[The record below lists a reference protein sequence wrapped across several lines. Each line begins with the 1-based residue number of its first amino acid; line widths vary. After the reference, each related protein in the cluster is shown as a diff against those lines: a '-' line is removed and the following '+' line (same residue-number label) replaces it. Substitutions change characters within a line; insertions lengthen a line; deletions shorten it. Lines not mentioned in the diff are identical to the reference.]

1 MDNAKVYDSAYV
13 SGRVEGDAE
22 VFGEAQVEGLA
33 TISGDCKVGGTAV
46 MVSGVF
52 TKGEFTE
59 GRHEDGDEGARMKD
73 SISYKFKTL
82 LGID

>member
-1 MDNAKVYDSAYV
+1 
-13 SGRVEGDAE
+13 
-22 VFGEAQVEGLA
+22 
-33 TISGDCKVGGTAV
+33 VGGTAV